1 MSTGVDESET
11 IEAEEAQQY
20 VKSAFIFSYLL
31 KPPSFLTQGFKE
43 NKNTQEDFSRICV
56 FLVHGKSGGVV
67 EEPPVNILMLIPEN
81 INNVCAIQPFWNTL
95 HVT

>member
-1 MSTGVDESET
+1 MRKGLSEVVKT
-11 IEAEEAQQY
+11 YVVEVQQDLKY
-20 VKSAFIFSYLL
+20 SSLLYYML
-31 KPPSFLTQGFKE
+31 KPPYLITQGFKE